1 MIVKINPKFC
11 EAIKNGIIE
20 KLKNGNFTDKT
31 EVAVLSHFSIYDES
45 TWLLILI
52 DNIPLIKTKVIRY
65 DDYSSITERIFE
77 ELRKKYN
84 ISQ

>member
-11 EAIKNGIIE
+11 ESIKYDIIE

-52 DNIPLIKTKVIRY
+52 DNIPLIKTKVSWY
-65 DDYSSITERIFE
+65 DDYSSITARAFE
-77 ELRKKYN
+77 ALRKKYK